1 MYPAPYPTVLYVNS
15 QLFSQT
21 WLISSLLIPLRSQEI
36 FSPKSHLVS
45 TLRGISPLSPPA
57 LMIPGQG
64 DHLLS
69 QGHPGTRWKGSW
81 DKSYRPLEEEGEP
94 ATCRENRLSHSS
106 TSLGGGDFP

>member
-1 MYPAPYPTVLYVNS
+1 MSGNFLSCSKGVKD
-15 QLFSQT
+15 
-21 WLISSLLIPLRSQEI
+21 PLEV
-36 FSPKSHLVS
+36 PEA
-45 TLRGISPLSPPA
+45 LRGISPLSPPA

-81 DKSYRPLEEEGEP
+81 DKSYRPLEEVEGEP
-94 ATCRENRLSHSS
+94 ATCRENRPSHSS